1 MVLMAGVRKTSGP
14 SAARGVVYDLAK
26 SRAGASATVDNAGR
40 TDSSGIT
47 DGARELASALRIV
60 QEAEEART
68 ERMLA
73 LKAQIA
79 NGTYNPDPREIAR
92 KLVERGF

>member
-1 MVLMAGVRKTSGP
+1 VDRADSAGVSDR
-14 SAARGVVYDLAK
+14 
-26 SRAGASATVDNAGR
+26 
-40 TDSSGIT
+40 
-47 DGARELASALRIV
+47 ARELAAAAKAVEESEEVRAKRV
-60 QEAEEART
+60 AE
-68 ERMLA
+68 

>member
-1 MVLMAGVRKTSGP
+1 M
-14 SAARGVVYDLAK
+14 RGVVRDFPGGRSQA
-26 SRAGASATVDNAGR
+26 ATADRVDR
-40 TDSSGIT
+40 SDSSGIT
-47 DGARELASALRIV
+47 GQARELAGALQIV
-60 QEAEEART
+60 GESDDVRAERVA
-68 ERMLA
+68 A

>member
-1 MVLMAGVRKTSGP
+1 MSGVRKTSGS
-14 SAARGVVYDLAK
+14 SATRGVVRDFPSGRSQA
-26 SRAGASATVDNAGR
+26 ATADRIDR

-47 DGARELASALRIV
+47 DRARELAGALHVVGESDEVR
-60 QEAEEART
+60 AERVA
-68 ERMLA
+68 A

-92 KLVERGF
+92 RLVERGF

>member
-1 MVLMAGVRKTSGP
+1 MAGVKKAS
-14 SAARGVVYDLAK
+14 
-26 SRAGASATVDNAGR
+26 GASAAGGVIYDFSRPRSGATTAERVER

-47 DGARELASALRIV
+47 GEARELASALEIV
-60 QEAEEART
+60 SESDEVRAERVAE
-68 ERMLA
+68 

-79 NGTYNPDPREIAR
+79 NGTYKPDPREIAR

>member
-1 MVLMAGVRKTSGP
+1 MSGVRKTSG
-14 SAARGVVYDLAK
+14 AGATRGVVRDFP
-26 SRAGASATVDNAGR
+26 AGR
-40 TDSSGIT
+40 TATPTAERADRSDSAGIT
-47 DGARELASALRIV
+47 GRARELAAAL
-60 QEAEEART
+60 QAAAESDEVRA
-68 ERMLA
+68 ERVAA